1 MSMILDALTRAEHE
15 RQLEKQPDLKFVD
28 PVKPQK
34 NNPKQIWL
42 WVALGVLANVLIL
55 FLIIRAI
62 TGDSNSALEVT
73 VKDEPI
79 ITQED
84 VNSLSASESQTAIQ
98 QPVNDTFKRQT
109 HLQDNTLSNKSIDPI
124 DSRPLAM
131 QMNNEQIAETN
142 RPLIYESKQ
151 IGEKSKETVSQ
162 QANSTAS
169 SAVKKGNV
177 SFSSTELSADDATPV
192 ADKPKLLIDQGDSI
206 ALNSQSKSY
215 SDVPKLRDL
224 PESSR
229 TNLNQYEVNVH
240 VFDDDPLR
248 RFVLINMDKYREGD
262 RIASNGPLIEEITSE
277 GVVIDYGNGR
287 ALLPPK

>member
-1 MSMILDALTRAEHE
+1 MILDALTRAEHE

-34 NNPKQIWL
+34 NNPNPIWL
-42 WVALGVLANVLIL
+42 WVVLGLLANVLIL

-62 TGDSNSALEVT
+62 TGNDDSNINTAMEEETIINQEV
-73 VKDEPI
+73 
-79 ITQED
+79 
-84 VNSLSASESQTAIQ
+84 VNSSPAIQSQPVTQ
-98 QPVNDTFKRQT
+98 QPVNDTFNHQAN
-109 HLQDNTLSNKSIDPI
+109 LQHKATPNNSSDPI

-131 QMNNEQIAETN
+131 QMSNEPIAETN

-151 IGEKSKETVSQ
+151 IGEKSKEKVPQ
-162 QANSTAS
+162 QSNSTAS
-169 SAVKKGNV
+169 TAKKKGNV
-177 SFSSTELSADDATPV
+177 SFSSTELSADDAIPV
-192 ADKPKLLIDQGDSI
+192 VNKPKLLIDQGESI
-206 ALNSQSKSY
+206 ELNTQTKSF
-215 SDVPKLRDL
+215 SNVPKLRDL

-229 TNLNQYEVNVH
+229 NNLNQYEVNVH

-248 RFVLINMDKYREGD
+248 RFVLINMDKYKEGD